1 MKALISGQAGIAV
14 LFDRDRI
21 SSLHYD
27 SAESIPRTESDI
39 SYLLADATD
48 VLEVSD
54 VAHETVT
61 KSLELACR
69 KDESLHLLLILL
81 DADADK
87 EARQWAAECLDELLR
102 DLRLFDFISNRLYA
116 APLPSIADLVGS
128 LIYADRVGA
137 SWLANFLDELG
148 SCQPDIRRW
157 RAAWDALAPEL
168 FKGPDSKEKF
178 GHLLVTSGALRKLV
192 RSHPDDTDS
201 LLFDCLTDPAFQAL
215 PNHRRI
221 LMDLVGPFRQVKR
234 DKTLE
239 SEGEEEED
247 DFAKP
252 RRARRR
258 TEKPRRSFIAFETVN
273 KQKEA
278 IKRLLSE
285 GNTERVQKYVK
296 DLVEYQKNRSEVED
310 MVRSLCDLAQHAKTI
325 GDHRSQL
332 NLARSAAEM
341 LPSDGWSQTQLGD
354 AYLCLGQYHDALKAY
369 DNACNHGQKLVSRC
383 GRAEVL
389 KSMGRLE
396 EVLTEYDKAIQ
407 EFPLDVVP
415 RNGRAEV
422 LKSLGRLE
430 EALTEYDKAVQEF
443 PHNVVSRCGRAEV
456 LKSLGRLEEAL
467 AEYDKAIQEFPLDVV
482 PRSGRAEV
490 LKSLGRL
497 EEALTEYDKA
507 IQEFPL
513 DVVPRS
519 GRAEVLKSL
528 GRLEEALTEYDKA
541 VQEFPLDVVPR
552 NGRAEVLKSLGRLE
566 EALTEYDK
574 AVQEFPHNVVSRSG
588 RAEVLKSLGRLEE
601 ALTEYDKAV
610 QEFPLDVVPR
620 NGRAEVLKSLG
631 RLEEALTEY
640 DKAVQEFP
648 HNVVSRCGRAEVLK
662 SLGRLEEALTEYDK
676 AVQEFPLDVVPRN
689 GRAEVLKSLGRL
701 EEALAEYDKAIQE
714 FPLDVVPR
722 CGRASVFALLGRYRE
737 ALALVPSE
745 SPTTLHEW
753 GSFHIRGMV
762 LLKKGD
768 LDAAIEIFER
778 GTGENPWIADRK
790 YFRTALA
797 IARLR
802 QKEFQEAV
810 QVIGDEPTSICQ
822 VLRIHAFGGLGDTER
837 AKNAFDQV
845 KDSFLPN
852 VIPLRDELAA
862 RYVLHV
868 GTGEQRSDV
877 WVFQQECDLLLAA

>member
-27 SAESIPRTESDI
+27 SAESFPRTESDI

-54 VAHETVT
+54 VTRETVT
-61 KSLELACR
+61 ESLELACR

-81 DADADK
+81 DADADN

-102 DLRLFDFISNRLYA
+102 DVRLFEFVTNRLYA

-128 LIYADRVGA
+128 LIFADRVGA

-157 RAAWDALAPEL
+157 RSAWDALAPEL
-168 FKGPDSKEKF
+168 FEGPGSKEVF

-192 RSHPDDTDS
+192 QSDPDDTDS
-201 LLFDCLTDPAFQAL
+201 LLYDYLTDPAFQAL

-221 LMDLVGPFRQVKR
+221 LMYLVGPFRSVKQGL
-234 DKTLE
+234 TLE
-239 SEGEEEED
+239 SEGEEEEG

-252 RRARRR
+252 RRARRSS
-258 TEKPRRSFIAFETVN
+258 EKLRRSFIAFETVN

-285 GNTERVQKYVK
+285 GNTERAQKYVK

-310 MVRSLCDLAQHAKTI
+310 LVRSLCDLAQHAKTI
-325 GDHRSQL
+325 GDHRGQL
-332 NLARSAAEM
+332 NLARSAVEM
-341 LPSDGWSQTQLGD
+341 LPSDGWSQSQLGD

-369 DNACNHGQKLVSRC
+369 DNACNQGHNAVPRS

-389 KSMGRLE
+389 KAMGRLE
-396 EVLTEYDKAIQ
+396 EALEEYDKAVQ
-407 EFPLDVVP
+407 EFPRDVVPRSGRAEVLKAMGRLEEALEEYDKAVQEFPRDVVP

-422 LKSLGRLE
+422 LKAMGRLE
-430 EALTEYDKAVQEF
+430 EALEEYDKAVQEF
-443 PHNVVSRCGRAEV
+443 PR
-456 LKSLGRLEEAL
+456 
-467 AEYDKAIQEFPLDVV
+467 DVV

-490 LKSLGRL
+490 LKAMGRL
-497 EEALTEYDKA
+497 EEALEEYDKA
-507 IQEFPL
+507 VQEFPREVVL
-513 DVVPRS
+513 HSGRAEVLKAMGRLEEALEEYDKAVQEFPRDVVPRNGRAEVLKAMGRLEEALEEYDKAVQEFPRDVVPRS
-519 GRAEVLKSL
+519 GRAEVLKAM
-528 GRLEEALTEYDKA
+528 GRLEEALEEYDKA
-541 VQEFPLDVVPR
+541 VQEFPREVVLHS
-552 NGRAEVLKSLGRLE
+552 GRAEVLKAMGRLE
-566 EALTEYDK
+566 EALEEYDK
-574 AVQEFPHNVVSRSG
+574 AVQEFPREAVPRSG
-588 RAEVLKSLGRLEE
+588 RS
-601 ALTEYDKAV
+601 
-610 QEFPLDVVPR
+610 
-620 NGRAEVLKSLG
+620 
-631 RLEEALTEY
+631 
-640 DKAVQEFP
+640 
-648 HNVVSRCGRAEVLK
+648 
-662 SLGRLEEALTEYDK
+662 
-676 AVQEFPLDVVPRN
+676 
-689 GRAEVLKSLGRL
+689 
-701 EEALAEYDKAIQE
+701 
-714 FPLDVVPR
+714 
-722 CGRASVFALLGRYRE
+722 SVFALLGRYRE

-753 GSFHIRGMV
+753 VSFHIRGMV
-762 LLKKGD
+762 LLKQGD

-778 GTGENPWIADRK
+778 GTRENPWIADRK

-810 QVIGDEPTSICQ
+810 QVIGDEPTSMCQ
-822 VLRIHAFGGLGDTER
+822 VLRIHAFGGLGDTKR
-837 AKNAFDQV
+837 AKDAFDRV

-852 VIPLRDELAA
+852 VVLLRDELAA

-868 GTGEQRSDV
+868 DTGEQRSDD